1 MFQACW
7 YTYIK
12 VFDRSLSP
20 CRTPHLVPGK
30 VLESRR
36 AWLAPPSLPS
46 QWAVVWS
53 HKDIKHRSFW
63 GPKRREKKILKK
75 LRSKIKKNILGEG
88 KTKVAQSV
96 VKETRS
102 LGKEQSV
109 PRRKVT
115 QPSVG
120 ISLNSW
126 GNPPTS
132 CLCASGGGQGGV
144 CVLMCVNV
152 CVCLGG
158 GGPEL

>member
-1 MFQACW
+1 M
-7 YTYIK
+7 
-12 VFDRSLSP
+12 
-20 CRTPHLVPGK
+20 
-30 VLESRR
+30 
-36 AWLAPPSLPS
+36 
-46 QWAVVWS
+46 
-53 HKDIKHRSFW
+53 
-63 GPKRREKKILKK
+63 
-75 LRSKIKKNILGEG
+75 
-88 KTKVAQSV
+88 
-96 VKETRS
+96 KETRS

-126 GNPPTS
+126 ETHPPPA
-132 CLCASGGGQGGV
+132 CVLQGAGREGCV